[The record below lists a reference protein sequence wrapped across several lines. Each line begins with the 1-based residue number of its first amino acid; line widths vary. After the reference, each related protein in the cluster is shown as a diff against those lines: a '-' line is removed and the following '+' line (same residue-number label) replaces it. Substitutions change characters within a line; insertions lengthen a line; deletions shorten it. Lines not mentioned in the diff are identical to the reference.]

1 VEREG
6 RKQYLGLRDAA
17 YVKYARKSV
26 GYEPIIL
33 SSVVFRRSDSA
44 TRARTDRI
52 RFPMAVAN
60 PRDRDVRSVLRNSK
74 RRRIGR

>member
-1 VEREG
+1 MSEAEAKQRVEREG

-52 RFPMAVAN
+52 QFGSLWRA
-60 PRDRDVRSVLRNSK
+60 
-74 RRRIGR
+74 

>member
-52 RFPMAVAN
+52 RFPMAGVTVTSDQFFEIPN
-60 PRDRDVRSVLRNSK
+60 VVE
-74 RRRIGR
+74 